1 MVIETP
7 SHPGAEQRMTP
18 WISWLDVKLGGRML
32 VKYPAL
38 SLIGGLTLA
47 VAIGLGAGWFEITR
61 QILEPRL
68 PLDDGER
75 IVRIDTWDAEEGAVE
90 KRSLYD
96 VDLWREQ
103 LTGIQELGAFRTIQ
117 RNLATPEGDVRPTQ
131 MAEITPSAFSLTRV
145 QPLLGRTLVAVDAEP
160 GAPEVVVLGYGIW
173 QSRFQGDRGVLG
185 RTVRLG
191 RTAATVVGV
200 MPEGFGFPV
209 NHQVWVP
216 LKVPAAGPLEGPAIT
231 VFGRLAAGASLAS
244 AQAELSTV
252 GQRIAATHPATHAQL
267 RPMVA
272 PYGTLRP
279 GGGGPALVRLSNLLA
294 WLILGVAG
302 ANVATLMFART
313 ATREAEIVVRNALGA
328 SRIRVML
335 QLLVEALVLCGV
347 AAAVGL
353 LAASYGL
360 DLAVSLFT
368 QHAGEPPFWW
378 RFSIRPATVAYAL
391 ALAVGGAVLVGLL
404 PAIRATSPRVQR
416 ALANMGSG
424 GTSIRFGAV
433 WSVMIVLQVAFA
445 ALCLPMAFAAVY
457 FTLHDE
463 RSRPAVPTAE
473 VLTFRPELDRE
484 ELSGA
489 RGVAGAAGG
498 EDRAEHRHRLLAIY
512 AELERRLESEGSVAA
527 VTFAN
532 GLPGAHYPVRQLEA
546 QREGGQPFL
555 VDANIEGDRVRAA
568 VVAVDFFDAFG
579 MPLVTGR
586 AFNGADTA
594 AGNAVI
600 INEPLARNIGGNAL
614 GARVRFATAG
624 SAEAAQPWH
633 EVVGIVASAGMNASD
648 DAVFLP
654 ASVAEVDP
662 LALAIRVRGDAAAFA
677 PRLRTMA
684 MEMEPGLRLY
694 EVLSLEEVLRRR
706 KAPEIQGMMAVLAV
720 LLIVMALSSA
730 GLYSLMSVAVTRRTR
745 EVGIRLAI
753 GASPRAVISTLFGR
767 AAAQIGIGIVLAN
780 ALLPPLMTAVGISE
794 LRMQEVLPAMLIA
807 SAGMLLVGLAAC
819 GVPALRALRIQATEA
834 MRYGG

>member
-1 MVIETP
+1 
-7 SHPGAEQRMTP
+7 MTT

-61 QILEPRL
+61 QLLEPRL
-68 PLDDGER
+68 PLDDGHG
-75 IVRIDTWDAEEGAVE
+75 IVRIDTWDAAEASLEL
-90 KRSLYD
+90 RSLHD
-96 VDLWREQ
+96 FQLWREQ
-103 LTGIQELGAFRTIQ
+103 LTAIQELGAYRTIQ
-117 RNLATPEGDVRPTQ
+117 RNLATPEGDARPTQ
-131 MAEITPSAFSLTRV
+131 IAEITPSAFPLTRV
-145 QPLLGRTLVAVDAEP
+145 QPLLGRTLVAADAEP
-160 GAPEVVVLGYGIW
+160 GAPDVVVLGYDLW
-173 QSRFQGDRGVLG
+173 RSRFQGDHGVLG

-200 MPEGFGFPV
+200 MREGFGFPV

-216 LKVPAAGPLEGPAIT
+216 LKVTAAAPLEGPAVT
-231 VFGRLAAGASLAS
+231 VFGRLAEGASLAS
-244 AQAELSTV
+244 AQAELTAV
-252 GQRIAATHPATHAQL
+252 GQRTAAAQPATHAQL
-267 RPMVA
+267 RPMAA
-272 PYGTLRP
+272 PYGTLRA
-279 GGGGPALVRLSNLLA
+279 GAEVTGLIRLSNLLA

-360 DLAVSLFT
+360 DLAVSLFA

-424 GTSIRFGAV
+424 GTSIRFGPV

-445 ALCLPMAFAAVY
+445 ALCLPFGFAAVY
-457 FTLHDE
+457 YTLHEE
-463 RSRPAVPTAE
+463 RSPPAFPAE
-473 VLTFRPELDRE
+473 QFLTFRPELDRE
-484 ELSGA
+484 PPP
-489 RGVAGAAGG
+489 GAATAQGKG
-498 EDRAEHRHRLLAIY
+498 SEAAHRARLLSIY
-512 AELERRLESEGSVAA
+512 EELERRLESESLVAA
-527 VTFAN
+527 VTSAN
-532 GLPGAHYPVRQLEA
+532 GLLGGFSVRQLEA
-546 QREGGQPFL
+546 QREGGEPFL
-555 VDANIEGDRVRAA
+555 VDANIEGDRVRSAA
-568 VVAVDFFDAFG
+568 VATDFFDAFG
-579 MPLVTGR
+579 MPLVAGR
-586 AFNGADTA
+586 AFHGNDVA

-600 INEPLARNIGGNAL
+600 IDETLARNIGGNAL
-614 GARVRFATAG
+614 GMRVRYAAG
-624 SAEAAQPWH
+624 GADDEVNPWY
-633 EVVGIVASAGMNASD
+633 EVVGIVRAAGMESSSDYVFHPASAADLS
-648 DAVFLP
+648 
-654 ASVAEVDP
+654 P

-677 PRLRTMA
+677 PRLRTTA
-684 MEMEPGLRLY
+684 MEIEPGLRLY
-694 EVLSLEEVLRRR
+694 DVLSLEEVLRRR
-706 KAPEIQGMMAVLAV
+706 KAPEIQGMMGVLIV

-730 GLYSLMSVAVTRRTR
+730 GLYSLMSVVVTRRTR

-753 GASPRAVISTLFGR
+753 GASPRAVLSTLFAR
-767 AAAQIGIGIVLAN
+767 AAVQVGLGIVLAN
-780 ALLPPLMTAVGISE
+780 ALLPALMSAVGISE
-794 LRMQEVLPAMLIA
+794 LRVQVVLPAVLIA